1 MPAPSV
7 IKGSDHFFNVLYEGN
22 GGGQRVGKFIPFTDN
37 GTIDKSCIFNDG
49 DGAYIHRTP
58 GSDGNRRTWTWS
70 AWVKRAKT
78 GAAYMFIYSDASANT
93 EDIQFDSSDR
103 LQYYVLVGGSYQ
115 INYISNRTFEDNSK
129 WYHIV
134 VRKDT
139 TQSTAADRVRIYVDG
154 VQLTSWNTETQPS
167 QNDEGFI
174 NQSGKQHAIGNF
186 ANVGVSDEAVGYMAE
201 VNFADGT
208 SYGPD
213 TFGITDTS
221 TGRWVPKSLGSISYG
236 THGYRMQF
244 ANTAGQTIGD
254 DTSGQGNDY
263 TVVNVATTDITTDSP
278 TQNHATFDPFFS
290 SSTMGLTEGNLTV
303 TDNGGTSWETAHVGM
318 PVKSG
323 KWYFEAT
330 VNTAGT
336 YDTFFGVSTLDAI
349 TTNISQYLGY
359 ADGSAG
365 FAPTTAGGG
374 DVVYWGNNGNNYYYP
389 GASTSFGDGDIAGMA
404 YDADTGAFWMAKNN
418 TWISS
423 GNPSNGTNPIF
434 SGVTAGKLVYFGI
447 SNTTNST
454 KHTVNFG
461 QKSFQY
467 TPPTGFKAVQQDNLS
482 EAKNDFA
489 DFVWIK
495 NRDSTDD
502 HQLYD
507 SSRGVKKMIES
518 NTNAVEETDDNGLQR
533 FLNGGCAIDDDV
545 RINTVGESYVSWN
558 WHANGGTTAANTDG
572 SGASIA
578 STTQANQT
586 AGFSIV
592 TWTGTGSNGTV
603 AHGLSS
609 APEWMLIKNLTAS
622 GQSWHVY
629 HVTNGNGKA
638 MFLDTNANVST
649 SSNFFNDTTPTNKVF
664 TVGTSGGVNQ
674 NTKSMLAY
682 CWHSVKGYS
691 KFGTYTGGG
700 GTDGTFTHLGFKPAW
715 LLVKRYGSTGNWYQ
729 FDNARGPIND
739 ADGAGK
745 TLMPNHTNAAA
756 VQTRVDF
763 LSNGFKQRINNDG
776 SNLNSATY
784 IYMAFAEHPFIGD
797 GTNPA
802 TAR

>member
-389 GASTSFGDGDIAGMA
+389 GASTSFGNGDIAGMA

>member
-1 MPAPSV
+1 M
-7 IKGSDHFFNVLYEGN
+7 E
-22 GGGQRVGKFIPFTDN
+22 
-37 GTIDKSCIFNDG
+37 
-49 DGAYIHRTP
+49 
-58 GSDGNRRTWTWS
+58 
-70 AWVKRAKT
+70 
-78 GAAYMFIYSDASANT
+78 
-93 EDIQFDSSDR
+93 
-103 LQYYVLVGGSYQ
+103 
-115 INYISNRTFEDNSK
+115 
-129 WYHIV
+129 
-134 VRKDT
+134 
-139 TQSTAADRVRIYVDG
+139 
-154 VQLTSWNTETQPS
+154 
-167 QNDEGFI
+167 
-174 NQSGKQHAIGNF
+174 
-186 ANVGVSDEAVGYMAE
+186 
-201 VNFADGT
+201 
-208 SYGPD
+208 
-213 TFGITDTS
+213 
-221 TGRWVPKSLGSISYG
+221 
-236 THGYRMQF
+236 F

-330 VNTAGT
+330 VDTAGT

-434 SGVTAGKLVYFGI
+434 SGHTAGKLVYFGL

-454 KHTVNFG
+454 KHSVNFG

-467 TPPTGFKAVQQDNLS
+467 TPRTGFKAVQQDNLS
-482 EAKNDFA
+482 SATNDLADFA
-489 DFVWIK
+489 WIK
-495 NRDSTDD
+495 NRDATDD
-502 HQLYD
+502 HQLYN
-507 SSRGVKKMIES
+507 SSRGPQKMLEANQNS
-518 NTNAVEETDDNGLQR
+518 VEETDTDGLQK
-533 FLNGGCAIDDDV
+533 FLNSGFEIEDDD
-545 RINTVGESYVSWN
+545 RINTSGESYVSWT

-592 TWTGTGSNGTV
+592 TYTGSGSNGTV

-629 HVTNGNGKA
+629 HVINGNGKA

-649 SSNFFNDTTPTNKVF
+649 SSQFFNNTTPTNKVF

-674 NTKSMLAY
+674 SSQSMLAY
-682 CWHSVKGYS
+682 CWHGVPGYS
-691 KFGTYTGGG
+691 KFGSYTGGG
-700 GTDGTFTHLGFKPAW
+700 GTDGTFTYTGFRPAW
-715 LLVKRYGSTGNWYQ
+715 LLVKRYGSTGNWYLL
-729 FDNARGPIND
+729 DTARGPFNTS
-739 ADGAGK
+739 DGAGK
-745 TLMPNHTNAAA
+745 TLMPNHTNAEA
-756 VQTRVDF
+756 VQTRIDL
-763 LSNGFKQRINNDG
+763 LSNGFKQRISNDG

-784 IYMAFAEHPFIGD
+784 IYMAFAENPFIGD
-797 GTNPA
+797 GTNPV